1 LQGEKRK
8 LTTEA
13 EMVYFP
19 YLGSPKEVRALLEE
33 IVGEGA

>member
-1 LQGEKRK
+1 M
-8 LTTEA
+8 EA

-33 IVGEGA
+33 IVGEGV